1 MAKRNGGLLALVT
14 GMAMGAAAV
23 FFSKKENR
31 TKTVSAAKTAAKKA
45 KTAKKK
51 AVSSAKK
58 AVKKGRTAAKKAVK
72 KAKKK

>member
-1 MAKRNGGLLALVT
+1 MAKRKGGLLALVT
-14 GMAMGAAAV
+14 GMAVGAAAL

-31 TKTVSAAKTAAKKA
+31 EKTVRAAKKVASKA
-45 KTAKKK
+45 KVAERK

-58 AVKKGRTAAKKAVK
+58 AVKKGKVAAKKAIK